1 MHKPTSD
8 RMQQSQSL
16 PLPLHFPRVKICG
29 MKDPDSVMMA
39 VKYGADAVGF
49 ITEVPVSTPRKI
61 DRETARELVA
71 STPPLVST
79 VMVCMPD
86 GLDNALELAR
96 FVQPDAVQVHSS
108 MSPEDLGTLK
118 ENTGV
123 KIIKTIHIDGRTDVG
138 NAVDEINGLYNIADA
153 ILLDTKIDGKTG
165 GTGTVHDWARSA
177 EITLHSSLPVI
188 LAGGL
193 NPGNVADAIRT
204 VRPYAVD
211 TASGVETGSVKDE
224 DKVMMFVNN
233 ARSVQ

>member
-1 MHKPTSD
+1 MHKPEND
-8 RMQQSQSL
+8 YIRQSQAF
-16 PLPLHFPRVKICG
+16 PFPRVKICG
-29 MKDPDSVMMA
+29 MKYPDSVMTA

-86 GLDNALELAR
+86 SLENALELAR
-96 FVQPDAVQVHSS
+96 FVRPDAVQVHSF
-108 MSPEDLGTLK
+108 MSQEDLGTLK

-123 KIIKTIHIDGRTDVG
+123 KLIKTIHIDGRTDVG
-138 NAVDEINGLYNIADA
+138 DAVDEIKGLENIADA

-204 VRPYAVD
+204 VRPYGVD
-211 TASGVETGSVKDE
+211 TASGVETGGVKDE
-224 DKVMMFVNN
+224 DKVMTFINN

>member
-8 RMQQSQSL
+8 HIRQSQAL
-16 PLPLHFPRVKICG
+16 PFPRVKICG

-61 DRETARELVA
+61 DRETARELAA

-86 GLDNALELAR
+86 SLDNALELTR
-96 FVQPDAVQVHSS
+96 CVKPDAVQVHSS
-108 MSPEDLGTLK
+108 MSQEDLRSLK

-123 KIIKTIHIDGRTDVG
+123 KLIKTIHIDGETDVDS
-138 NAVDEINGLYNIADA
+138 AVDEINELDNIADA
-153 ILLDTKIDGKTG
+153 VLLDTKIDGKTG

-204 VRPYAVD
+204 VRPYGVD

-224 DKVMMFVNN
+224 DKVMMFINN

>member
-1 MHKPTSD
+1 MNKMEND
-8 RMQQSQSL
+8 RMQQYQTL
-16 PLPLHFPRVKICG
+16 PFPRVKICG
-29 MKDPDSVMMA
+29 MKDLDSIMTA

-86 GLDNALELAR
+86 NLENALELAR
-96 FVQPDAVQVHSS
+96 FVQPDVVQVHSS
-108 MSPEDLGTLK
+108 MSREDLRALK
-118 ENTGV
+118 EITGV
-123 KIIKTIHIDGRTDVG
+123 KLIKTIHIDGRTDVG
-138 NAVDEINGLYNIADA
+138 TTVDEINGLDNIADA

-165 GTGTVHDWARSA
+165 GTGTVHDWDRSL
-177 EITLHSSLPVI
+177 EITLNSSLPVI

-193 NPGNVADAIRT
+193 NPGNVADAVRT
-204 VRPYAVD
+204 VRPYGVD
-211 TASGVETGSVKDE
+211 TASGVETGGAKDE
-224 DKVMMFVNN
+224 DKVMMFINN

>member
-1 MHKPTSD
+1 MNKMEND
-8 RMQQSQSL
+8 RMQQYQTL
-16 PLPLHFPRVKICG
+16 PFPRVKICG
-29 MKDPDSVMMA
+29 MKDLDSIMTA

-86 GLDNALELAR
+86 NLENALELAR

-108 MSPEDLGTLK
+108 MSREDLRALK
-118 ENTGV
+118 EITGV
-123 KIIKTIHIDGRTDVG
+123 KLIKTIHIDGRTDVG
-138 NAVDEINGLYNIADA
+138 TTVDEINGLDNIADA

-165 GTGTVHDWARSA
+165 GTGIVHDWARSF
-177 EITLHSSLPVI
+177 EITLNSSLPVI

-193 NPGNVADAIRT
+193 NPGNVADAVRT
-204 VRPYAVD
+204 IRPYGVD
-211 TASGVETGSVKDE
+211 TASGVETGGVKDE
-224 DKVMMFVNN
+224 DKVMMFINN

>member
-1 MHKPTSD
+1 MHKPEND
-8 RMQQSQSL
+8 HIRQSHAL
-16 PLPLHFPRVKICG
+16 PFPRVKICG
-29 MKDPDSVMMA
+29 MKDLDSVMTA

-71 STPPLVST
+71 TTPPFVCT

-86 GLDNALELAR
+86 SLDNALELAS
-96 FVQPDAVQVHSS
+96 FVQPDAVQVHSP
-108 MSPEDLGTLK
+108 MSQEDLRTFK
-118 ENTGV
+118 ENAGV
-123 KIIKTIHIDGRTDVG
+123 KLIKTIHIDSGTDVG
-138 NAVDEINGLYNIADA
+138 SVVDEIYGLNDIADA

-193 NPGNVADAIRT
+193 NPGNVADAVRT
-204 VRPYAVD
+204 VRPYGVD
-211 TASGVETGSVKDE
+211 TASGVETGGVKDE
-224 DKVMMFVNN
+224 DKVMMFINN

>member
-1 MHKPTSD
+1 MHKPASD
-8 RMQQSQSL
+8 QIQQYQTL
-16 PLPLHFPRVKICG
+16 PFPRVKICG
-29 MKDPDSVMMA
+29 MKDLDSVMTA

-61 DRETARELVA
+61 DRETARDLVA

-86 GLDNALELAR
+86 SLDNALELTR
-96 FVQPDAVQVHSS
+96 FVHPDAVQVHSS
-108 MSPEDLGTLK
+108 MSQEDLRAFK

-123 KIIKTIHIDGRTDVG
+123 KLIKTIHIDSGTDVDS
-138 NAVDEINGLYNIADA
+138 AVDEINELDNIADA
-153 ILLDTKIDGKTG
+153 VLLDTKIDGKTG
-165 GTGTVHDWARSA
+165 GTGTVHDWARSY

-204 VRPYAVD
+204 VRPYGVD
-211 TASGVETGSVKDE
+211 TASGVETGGIKDE
-224 DKVMMFVNN
+224 DKVMMFINN

>member
-1 MHKPTSD
+1 MHKPENNH
-8 RMQQSQSL
+8 MQLSQSFS
-16 PLPLHFPRVKICG
+16 FPRVKICG
-29 MKDPDSVMMA
+29 MKDPDSIMTA

-49 ITEVPVSTPRKI
+49 ITEVPISTPRKV
-61 DRETARELVA
+61 DKETARKLVA

-86 GLDNALELAR
+86 SLENALELTR

-108 MSPEDLGTLK
+108 MSQEDLRVLK

-123 KIIKTIHIDGRTDVG
+123 KLIKTIHIDNETDVG
-138 NAVDEINGLYNIADA
+138 STVDEINGLDNIADA

-165 GTGTVHDWARSA
+165 GTGTVHDWVRSA
-177 EITLHSSLPVI
+177 EITQHSSLHVI

-204 VRPYAVD
+204 VRPYGVD
-211 TASGVETGSVKDE
+211 TASGVETGGLKDE
-224 DKVMMFVNN
+224 DKVMMFINN

>member
-1 MHKPTSD
+1 MNKPEND
-8 RMQQSQSL
+8 RMQQFQSS
-16 PLPLHFPRVKICG
+16 PLTFPRVKICG

-86 GLDNALELAR
+86 NLDNALELAR
-96 FVQPDAVQVHSS
+96 FVQPDVVQVHSS
-108 MSPEDLGTLK
+108 MSSGDLRTLK

-123 KIIKTIHIDGRTDVG
+123 KLIKTIHIDGRTDAG
-138 NAVDEINGLYNIADA
+138 SAVDEIKGLDNIADA

-177 EITLHSSLPVI
+177 GITLGSSLPVI

-204 VRPYAVD
+204 VQPYGVD
-211 TASGVETGSVKDE
+211 TASGVETGGVKDE
-224 DKVMMFVNN
+224 DKVMMFINN
-233 ARSVQ
+233 ARSG

>member
-1 MHKPTSD
+1 MQKPASD
-8 RMQQSQSL
+8 RMQQSKSF
-16 PLPLHFPRVKICG
+16 PFPFPRVKICG
-29 MKDPDSVMMA
+29 MKGPDSVMMA

-86 GLDNALELAR
+86 SLENALELAR

-108 MSPEDLGTLK
+108 MSREDLGTLK
-118 ENTGV
+118 EDTGV
-123 KIIKTIHIDGRTDVG
+123 KLIKTIHIDGRTDVG
-138 NAVDEINGLYNIADA
+138 NALDEIKGLYNIADA

-204 VRPYAVD
+204 VRPYGVD
-211 TASGVETGSVKDE
+211 TASGVETGGVKDE
-224 DKVMMFVNN
+224 DKVMTFINN

>member
-1 MHKPTSD
+1 
-8 RMQQSQSL
+8 MQQSQSL
-16 PLPLHFPRVKICG
+16 PFSRVKICG
-29 MKDPDSVMMA
+29 MKDLDSVMTA

-86 GLDNALELAR
+86 SLENALELAR

-108 MSPEDLGTLK
+108 MSREDLRAIK

-123 KIIKTIHIDGRTDVG
+123 KLIKTLHIDGGTDVR
-138 NAVDEINGLYNIADA
+138 NAVDEINGLNNIADA

-165 GTGTVHDWARSA
+165 GTGTVHDWARSF
-177 EITLHSSLPVI
+177 EITQHSPLPVI

-193 NPGNVADAIRT
+193 KPGNVADAVRT
-204 VRPYAVD
+204 VRPYGVD
-211 TASGVETGSVKDE
+211 TASGVETRGVKDE
-224 DKVMMFVNN
+224 DKVMMFINN